1 MARRIK
7 TVLSPSGDTE
17 KGKRLIRL
25 VKKQWKTRPVCTA
38 QVCFGK
44 SNISDLQE
52 GWVAVFCAEKS
63 KKNSPISLIHA
74 KLIKMC

>member
-52 GWVAVFCAEKS
+52 GWVAVFCAEKIE
-63 KKNSPISLIHA
+63 KKFPYFPDTR
-74 KLIKMC
+74 